1 MRLSRENDP
10 SVWTAKD
17 PAGPYDA
24 WSMAQHEHL
33 SEIVSSV
40 ERVIAG
46 QRDAVTLLLAALLSG
61 GHVLLEDRPG
71 VGKTV
76 LARALAT
83 TLGLDSSRIQG
94 TPDLLPTD
102 ITGIHVFNPADASWP
117 FRAGPIF
124 ASLVLVDEFNRATP
138 KAQSA
143 LLEAMAENQVTVD
156 GTTAK
161 LPQPFMV
168 IATQNPPGGGGTHPL
183 VAAQLDRFSL
193 MTKLGLPG
201 RESERAILSGSA
213 GFAHLSGL
221 KAVLTRAE
229 LIELMLHVRNLPMA
243 PSIVEY
249 ILDIVD
255 SVRRVDGDVW
265 LSVRASAS
273 LADVARGHA
282 VISGR
287 NYVAPEDVQAAAPHV
302 LIHRLPR
309 QFDESVIRGIIRS
322 VEVPVASR

>member
-1 MRLSRENDP
+1 M
-10 SVWTAKD
+10 
-17 PAGPYDA
+17 
-24 WSMAQHEHL
+24 
-33 SEIVSSV
+33 
-40 ERVIAG
+40 
-46 QRDAVTLLLAALLSG
+46 
-61 GHVLLEDRPG
+61 
-71 VGKTV
+71 
-76 LARALAT
+76 
-83 TLGLDSSRIQG
+83 
-94 TPDLLPTD
+94 
-102 ITGIHVFNPADASWP
+102 
-117 FRAGPIF
+117 
-124 ASLVLVDEFNRATP
+124 
-138 KAQSA
+138 
-143 LLEAMAENQVTVD
+143 
-156 GTTAK
+156 
-161 LPQPFMV
+161 
-168 IATQNPPGGGGTHPL
+168 